1 MYYIDE
7 IKRAIAANVV
17 LPEDVY
23 DFRESVYKEFLINYY
38 KFCRDNL
45 DIQAKQEPIAPNVF
59 LFTNSFEV
67 NAGAGIRKK
76 HFVIEINVGLIRSCF
91 ENYHDNTQL
100 ADFFTGLLP
109 DTFSKFDN
117 PASILAF
124 QICTQFT
131 YYHELAHL
139 FQLSGKKDDIAI
151 KERYNLTGESGYD
164 RIKHILEINADT
176 FATINVATHI
186 EQYIE
191 RSFKDNVTLENTM
204 DTFVF
209 FGCCLLNYTLNFSA
223 KPEEIYFEEH
233 DHPHSF
239 LRQLNVV
246 LNLVNHVGHSPYF
259 QRSGIVL
266 DQNTLFRSIID
277 VYKQLEEKGVFKTN
291 VTGIIDTSQNLA
303 KPLANYLFSLLQ
315 FQTEDYINAM
325 DVWNKLATKT
335 DVQR

>member
-1 MYYIDE
+1 MYYTDE

-23 DFRESVYKEFLINYY
+23 DFSESVYKEFLTNYY

-100 ADFFTGLLP
+100 ADFFTVLLP

-117 PASILAF
+117 PANILAF

-139 FQLSGKKDDIAI
+139 FQLSGTKDDITL
-151 KERYNLTGESGYD
+151 KERYNLSSKSGYD
-164 RIKHILEINADT
+164 RVKHILEINADT

-191 RSFKDNVTLENTM
+191 RTFKDKVSIENTM

-223 KPEEIYFEEH
+223 QPEEIYFEQQ

-246 LNLVNHVGHSPYF
+246 LNLTHHVGHSPYF
-259 QRSGIVL
+259 QTAGIVL
-266 DQNTLFRSIID
+266 NEGVLFRSILD
-277 VYKQLEEKGVFKTN
+277 VYKQLEAKGVFKTN
-291 VTGIIDTSQNLA
+291 ITGIIDDSKDLS

-315 FQTEDYINAM
+315 FEVKEYRNAM
-325 DVWNKLATKT
+325 DVWNKSATK
-335 DVQR
+335 